1 MKPLTE
7 SKSLGNIKP
16 QGASMRPTGPPPAP
30 KTDVERQRAR
40 TERLARE
47 GLKPVRVIVP
57 VSREAEIKRI
67 AEWMRREGGRHD

>member
-1 MKPLTE
+1 M
-7 SKSLGNIKP
+7 
-16 QGASMRPTGPPPAP
+16 QP

-47 GLKPVRVIVP
+47 GLKPVKVIVP

-67 AEWMRREGGRHD
+67 ARWMCEEKR